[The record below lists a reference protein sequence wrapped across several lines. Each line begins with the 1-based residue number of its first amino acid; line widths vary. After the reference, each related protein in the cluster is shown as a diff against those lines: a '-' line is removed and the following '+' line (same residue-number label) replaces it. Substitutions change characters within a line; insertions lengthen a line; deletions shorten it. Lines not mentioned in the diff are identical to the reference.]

1 MPSPPRPAVDLL
13 DGLTTAILVSQ
24 ERIGGDPRSTVGTAT
39 DTNALL
45 RVLFSRLGEPY
56 VGPPGAFSFNTAS
69 VEASGVVKTGGGEAE
84 KATFTRTGG
93 MCPRCEGRGAVADI
107 DPGQL
112 YDESLSLNEGAL
124 RIPGYTMAGGYGR
137 LYGGSGFLDPD
148 KPIRDYTRQE
158 LHDLLHKQP
167 TKIKVDGINLTY

>member
-1 MPSPPRPAVDLL
+1 
-13 DGLTTAILVSQ
+13 
-24 ERIGGDPRSTVGTAT
+24 
-39 DTNALL
+39 
-45 RVLFSRLGEPY
+45 
-56 VGPPGAFSFNTAS
+56 
-69 VEASGVVKTGGGEAE
+69 
-84 KATFTRTGG
+84 

-124 RIPGYTMAGGYGR
+124 RIPGYTMTGGYGR

-167 TKIKVDGINLTY
+167 TKIKVDGINLTYEGIIPKIRKTMLAKDRESMQPHIRAFVEQAVTFTPCPECDGTRLTKAVRAARIAGVNIADACAMEIRD